1 MKRKKV
7 FNGYLPRIEVKG
19 TFDNPNYSVS
29 LYVPVAMERGYD
41 KRENYDCM
49 VDPMEELFTV
59 IEIVNK
65 LFNNA
70 EIAC

>member
-7 FNGYLPRIEVKG
+7 FNDYLPRIEIKG

-29 LYVPVAMERGYD
+29 LYTPVVMEEGYD
-41 KRENYDCM
+41 KQENYDCM